1 VAHEE
6 SSEEP
11 EIQNK
16 LHYILVYMYNA
27 KGAWGEFWRV

>member
-1 VAHEE
+1 VHEE

-27 KGAWGEFWRV
+27 KGA